1 MNVLIKHHFFRN
13 LWRKGGVL
21 SPHKGSF
28 RAGTDRSAVLI
39 ALFAFIL
46 AFSNSLI
53 EAQANSLPTT
63 ATVTYVIDGDSFVA
77 HFADGLNRGVRLIGV
92 NAPEM
97 TDERE
102 NVRYWAFL
110 AKRFAVHQLEGRNI
124 KLEYDWN
131 NLDKYGRV
139 LAYVRSGDGELFNEL
154 IIRQGFAYI
163 FLLYPFRK
171 DYQESFR
178 SAQQEAV
185 RQSRGLWEK
194 EPPTE
199 IGLSEVQ
206 SHLGEYIAVR
216 FTCATVKDGERYIF
230 INPENGE
237 LQILIS
243 KESGLLL
250 PTAAQFKNKVIAVA
264 GLLEKGKRQ
273 PRIYVLFQ
281 RQLSL
286 GKF

>member
-1 MNVLIKHHFFRN
+1 M
-13 LWRKGGVL
+13 VL
-21 SPHKGSF
+21 SFS
-28 RAGTDRSAVLI
+28 
-39 ALFAFIL
+39 
-46 AFSNSLI
+46 SNSFK
-53 EAQANSLPTT
+53 AQAVSLPNN
-63 ATVTYVIDGDSFVA
+63 ASVAHVIDGDSFVA
-77 HFADGLNRGVRLIGV
+77 HFADGLSRGVRLIGV

-110 AKRFAVHQLEGRNI
+110 AKRFAVHHLEGRKI

-139 LAYVRSGDGELFNEL
+139 LAYIRLGDGELFNEL

-163 FLLYPFRK
+163 FLLYPFRQ

-178 SAQQEAV
+178 RAQQEAV
-185 RQSRGLWEK
+185 RLGRGLWGK
-194 EPPTE
+194 EPPPAV
-199 IGLSEVQ
+199 GLSAV
-206 SHLGEYIAVR
+206 HVRLGEYIAVH
-216 FTCATVKDGERYIF
+216 FTCGGVMDGKSYIF
-230 INPENGE
+230 VGPASGE

-250 PTAAQFKNKVIAVA
+250 PPAVQFKNKVITVA

-281 RQLSL
+281 RQLSI